1 MARRKGRRG
10 DREQEGQREE
20 ETEGRGSP
28 FWCCLLVVLVSRS
41 LYLPVSQ
48 SCHLSAAAGPNLGVV
63 NGGKAFFTARLMGK
77 DWLEGVK
84 DEYDVVVIGSGLGG
98 LTSANVLAKCGHS
111 VLLLEHH
118 YQFGGLATWFKR
130 PGRHIFDISLH
141 GFPYGMV
148 KSCRKYWTKE
158 IADSIHQLKDVR
170 FVNPQFDVWT
180 TFDRKD
186 FTNIL
191 VEKFGVA
198 RESVEAFYVH
208 LRKMNFYDNDQRTT
222 GELFEEFFPGRDDIH
237 RLLLEP
243 IAYAN
248 GSTLDDP
255 AITFGI
261 VFSNFMSKGV
271 FTFQGGTDVLIG
283 KMVEEMER
291 NGVELRK
298 NVMVEQVIAE
308 PGGDRPAVTGVVVA
322 GRTRDSEP
330 DNRRTIRCKA
340 IVSNANVISTVKR
353 LVGEEHFSSE
363 YLEEA
368 NAVRINSSSCQV
380 YMGIKEGET
389 IPNIGDLVFTS
400 EAEHFTSEELV
411 DFKTTSRTFSVYYP
425 ETRPGTGRYTVV
437 ASLNGKYGD
446 WAKLS
451 EEEYEQNKERM
462 IEESLVAL
470 EKYIPDVRSKINH
483 LEAATPRTLHYYTRH
498 PGGTSFGT
506 KFEGLKVSMELP
518 NQIAGLYHAGSV
530 GIIMSG
536 WLGTMNYGV
545 IIANKVDKQLMALEN
560 GGKKEEAHVA

>member
-1 MARRKGRRG
+1 MEGMRDGSRG
-10 DREQEGQREE
+10 LSFPPSL
-20 ETEGRGSP
+20 SP
-28 FWCCLLVVLVSRS
+28 CISHS
-41 LYLPVSQ
+41 LYLRVS
-48 SCHLSAAAGPNLGVV
+48 HLGVV
-63 NGGKAFFTARLMGK
+63 KRGKASFTARLMGK

-118 YQFGGLATWFKR
+118 YQYGGLATWFKR

-148 KSCRKYWTKE
+148 KSCRKYWTQE

-180 TFDRKD
+180 TFDRED

-191 VEKFGVA
+191 VEKFEVA
-198 RESVEAFYVH
+198 REQVEAFYVH
-208 LRKMNFYDNDQRTT
+208 LRQMNFYDDDQRTT
-222 GELFEEFFPGRDDIH
+222 GQLFEEFFPGRDDIH

-248 GSTLDDP
+248 GSTLNDP

-283 KMVEEMER
+283 KMLEEMGK
-291 NGVELRK
+291 NGVESRR
-298 NVMVEQVIAE
+298 NVLVERVLTE
-308 PGGDRPAVTGVVVA
+308 SSGERPAITGVVVS
-322 GRTRDSEP
+322 GRTRDSEA
-330 DNRRTIRCKA
+330 DNRKTIRCQA
-340 IVSNANVISTVKR
+340 IVSNANVISTVKH
-353 LVGEEHFSSE
+353 LVGEERFSKE
-363 YLEEA
+363 YMDEL
-368 NAVRINSSSCQV
+368 NAVRVNTSSCQV
-380 YMGIKEGET
+380 YMGIKEGES

-400 EAEHFTSEELV
+400 EAEHFSSEELV
-411 DFKTTSRTFSVYYP
+411 DFRTTSRTFSVYYP
-425 ETRPGTGRYTVV
+425 ETRPGSGRYTIV

-446 WAKLS
+446 WAMLS
-451 EEEYEQNKERM
+451 DEDYELHKQRL

-470 EKYIPDVRSKINH
+470 EKYIPDVRSKIDH
-483 LEAATPRTLHYYTRH
+483 LEAATPRTIHYYTRH
-498 PGGTSFGT
+498 PSGTSFGT
-506 KFEGLKVSMELP
+506 KFEGLKCSMELP
-518 NQIAGLYHAGSV
+518 NQISGLYHAGSV

-536 WLGTMNYGV
+536 WLGAMNYGV
-545 IIANKVDKQLMALEN
+545 ITSNKVDRQLVAAKRARNE
-560 GGKKEEAHVA
+560 KREHVA